1 MNRALKEDQLKSGQH
16 FNRTIKG
23 IRRAT
28 GRKEKKKRA
37 ASVDR
42 SAERALEKKDKAA
55 TWIDFR

>member
-28 GRKEKKKRA
+28 GRKKKRA

>member
-28 GRKEKKKRA
+28 GRKKKKELRQLT
-37 ASVDR
+37 DPLR
-42 SAERALEKKDKAA
+42 GL
-55 TWIDFR
+55 